1 MKASAGQSSTYM
13 LRRKGNREDIAAL
26 KDGKGRLLTDS
37 IEKANSLNFCY
48 SSVFG
53 SECRISQIECANSRD
68 PFGINTRISRRR
80 LAAIGENKP
89 ARPDSVSAEI
99 LKVSSDR

>member
-1 MKASAGQSSTYM
+1 MSIGMHHHHHQKHLDESLLDRVLQRQ
-13 LRRKGNREDIAAL
+13 RRKGNREHIAVI

-53 SECRISQIECANSRD
+53 SECRIS
-68 PFGINTRISRRR
+68 
-80 LAAIGENKP
+80 
-89 ARPDSVSAEI
+89 
-99 LKVSSDR
+99 